1 MVQSLNTKAEY
12 VDPAT
17 WFRGGPS
24 YGKLMIGDKGFEFYR
39 DNNVND
45 YVQIPWEEITYVIA
59 DVYFGGK
66 YIPRFKI
73 CTRLNGDFIF
83 AARHARQTLKAINQ
97 HIPAEHMR
105 RALSAWQKV
114 KRNIF
119 RKK

>member
-12 VDPAT
+12 VDKAT
-17 WFRGGPS
+17 WFRGMPT
-24 YGKLMIGDKGFEFYR
+24 YGEIMVGDKGFEFYS
-39 DNNVND
+39 DNNKND
-45 YVQIPWEEITYVIA
+45 YLQIPWNEITYVIA

-66 YIPRFKI
+66 YIPRFKV
-73 CTRLNGDFIF
+73 CTKSNADFIL
-83 AARHARQTLKAINQ
+83 AARHPKHTLAAISK
-97 HIPAEHMR
+97 HVPKDHMR